1 MKSSFP
7 GRHANESILGTKSP
21 KARLYNKIEPVATDE
36 TLKTVDRFT
45 RTCTRVERV
54 PGQQHVSTHLSTQN
68 VIAEIKE
75 TVFNDAKDS
84 ALIEPHLP
92 R

>member
-36 TLKTVDRFT
+36 TLKRWTGS
-45 RTCTRVERV
+45 RVRAHVSNV
-54 PGQQHVSTHLSTQN
+54 PGHVSTHLSTQN

>member
-1 MKSSFP
+1 M
-7 GRHANESILGTKSP
+7 
-21 KARLYNKIEPVATDE
+21 YNKIEPVVTDE
-36 TLKTVDRFT
+36 MLERWTDSCVRAHVST
-45 RTCTRVERV
+45 RNV
-54 PGQQHVSTHLSTQN
+54 PGHVSTHLSTQN

-75 TVFNDAKDS
+75 TVFDDARDS